1 MYYFFAI
8 WFLNC
13 FAFSCFA
20 RVLIFSRYK
29 FCFCFEVKQLRSSSL
44 WLEDSTFEKM
54 SVRNV
59 GSLII
64 CRRRVLA
71 PGCPFVAES
80 LPLCHAVARGG
91 GGWSGS
97 RTSRCRAF
105 QRRAGAAPAPL
116 AYRSLSFLS
125 SCFPFVLQGPPEFPQ
140 HTPGPVPNN
149 FSQPPRLP
157 LQDQWRAPPPP
168 QERDPFFLGGEG
180 GAGKWD
186 GACRVAAASRT
197 ERPVGFVKCQAFVR
211 WHTRLSFPMPK
222 LDTIGI
228 RNVQISHKGGDH
240 L

>member
-1 MYYFFAI
+1 MP
-8 WFLNC
+8 
-13 FAFSCFA
+13 
-20 RVLIFSRYK
+20 R
-29 FCFCFEVKQLRSSSL
+29 
-44 WLEDSTFEKM
+44 
-54 SVRNV
+54 
-59 GSLII
+59 
-64 CRRRVLA
+64 
-71 PGCPFVAES
+71 GCTW
-80 LPLCHAVARGG
+80 

>member
-64 CRRRVLA
+64 FRRRVLA

-80 LPLCHAVARGG
+80 LPLCHAVARWGG
-91 GGWSGS
+91 GAGAARAAARRFRGEPGPRLHLWLTGHLPSFHPVSPLFFRALQNSRSTPLDLFPTTSASPPDFLS
-97 RTSRCRAF
+97 RTSGEPR
-105 QRRAGAAPAPL
+105 
-116 AYRSLSFLS
+116 
-125 SCFPFVLQGPPEFPQ
+125 
-140 HTPGPVPNN
+140 
-149 FSQPPRLP
+149 RLP
-157 LQDQWRAPPPP
+157 RS
-168 QERDPFFLGGEG
+168 G
-180 GAGKWD
+180 
-186 GACRVAAASRT
+186 
-197 ERPVGFVKCQAFVR
+197 
-211 WHTRLSFPMPK
+211 TRS
-222 LDTIGI
+222 
-228 RNVQISHKGGDH
+228 S
-240 L
+240 

>member
-64 CRRRVLA
+64 FRRRVLA

-91 GGWSGS
+91 GVEREPHEPPPGVSEASRGRACTSGHFPSFHPVSPLFFRALQNSRSTPLDLFPTTSASPPDFLS
-97 RTSRCRAF
+97 RTSGEPR
-105 QRRAGAAPAPL
+105 
-116 AYRSLSFLS
+116 
-125 SCFPFVLQGPPEFPQ
+125 
-140 HTPGPVPNN
+140 
-149 FSQPPRLP
+149 RLP
-157 LQDQWRAPPPP
+157 RS
-168 QERDPFFLGGEG
+168 G
-180 GAGKWD
+180 
-186 GACRVAAASRT
+186 
-197 ERPVGFVKCQAFVR
+197 
-211 WHTRLSFPMPK
+211 TRS
-222 LDTIGI
+222 
-228 RNVQISHKGGDH
+228 S
-240 L
+240 

>member
-64 CRRRVLA
+64 FRRRVLA

-91 GGWSGS
+91 GVEREPHEPLPGVSEASRGRACTSGLQVTFLPFILFPLCSSGPS
-97 RTSRCRAF
+97 RIP
-105 QRRAGAAPAPL
+105 AAHPWTCSQQLQPAPPT
-116 AYRSLSFLS
+116 S
-125 SCFPFVLQGPPEFPQ
+125 S
-140 HTPGPVPNN
+140 PGPVESPAA
-149 FSQPPRLP
+149 SP
-157 LQDQWRAPPPP
+157 
-168 QERDPFFLGGEG
+168 
-180 GAGKWD
+180 GAG
-186 GACRVAAASRT
+186 
-197 ERPVGFVKCQAFVR
+197 PVLPR
-211 WHTRLSFPMPK
+211 R
-222 LDTIGI
+222 
-228 RNVQISHKGGDH
+228 
-240 L
+240 